1 MSEQNQQPR
10 PRRSKRLRLSK
21 KEKWEA
27 ILKGTDK
34 DEVPI
39 QVLDSIS
46 VNLKDGTSVNIFVKQ
61 LLEEGND
68 PTELEQD
75 IQRRLDDMD
84 DLIKDVDFYIS
95 VPQLSKTVQPITD
108 KILKN
113 L

>member
-1 MSEQNQQPR
+1 
-10 PRRSKRLRLSK
+10 
-21 KEKWEA
+21 
-27 ILKGTDK
+27 
-34 DEVPI
+34 
-39 QVLDSIS
+39 
-46 VNLKDGTSVNIFVKQ
+46 VKQ